1 MAFMTA
7 FSTFASSSSSSCLGG
22 HGLHD
27 GFLNFRL
34 FFVILLLGRLFLIII
49 FIIIIIVVTRLVCCF
64 FYGYDFNLRL
74 LLLPN
79 LDHGYVLCLL
89 LLRCDGRNL
98 FLFLLR
104 CDGHNLFLF
113 LFLFLRRLLLVFLII
128 RVLLVIVRVIVV
140 VVIVIVND
148 HFSLRSGRR
157 FRLLLLFL
165 RNSYDI
171 SFRRFLLLLLGRDDL
186 SLLLFNFFC
195 YCVYLLLLNFFRH
208 HVNLFLFHRGLVL
221 CARGRGGF
229 LSLRGLLGRVSED

>member
-98 FLFLLR
+98 FLFLLL
-104 CDGHNLFLF
+104 C
-113 LFLFLRRLLLVFLII
+113 LRRLLLVFLII
-128 RVLLVIVRVIVV
+128 RVLLVIVRVVIVV

-148 HFSLRSGRR
+148 HFSLRSGCR

-171 SFRRFLLLLLGRDDL
+171 SFRRFL
-186 SLLLFNFFC
+186 
-195 YCVYLLLLNFFRH
+195 
-208 HVNLFLFHRGLVL
+208 
-221 CARGRGGF
+221 
-229 LSLRGLLGRVSED
+229 